1 VIPKTGLDYN
11 YIKGALRRRLWY
23 VVLPFFVISLATIA
37 YCIKAPKIFL
47 SSALILIQPQ
57 EVPTDY
63 VKPTVTTGVQSRLS
77 AITDEVMSRS
87 TLKKIIVR
95 HDLYPGIRKS
105 ASIQDAIE
113 AMRQDI
119 TIGFKSS
126 GGKRSKS
133 LTSFEISFE
142 GNRPVQVREV
152 TAELAQLFIDY
163 NYRLREKQAAGTTKF
178 LDREMERMKK
188 ILRQKEQEVIQFKQ
202 KYAGFLPENMQS
214 NYRILSQLQQHLDSV
229 NTALQKTED
238 RKVLLQT
245 QLSKLETLQAD
256 AVVSG
261 GGGEGEQTLD
271 QMLQKLQRLK
281 LRYSE
286 RHPDVMQL
294 KALIAKLETEQQA
307 SPKEQEEDPS
317 NRGTE
322 AQRLVRVQ
330 KEGLLD
336 QLGKVEKEIK
346 SLREAKE
353 KTTSQIEKYRER
365 IESGPKIEQMFVDLR
380 RDYNQA
386 SKNYQS
392 LLQKKLQAQLA
403 ENLERAQKGEQFK
416 ILDQANLPQEPFKPD
431 IPKILGMG
439 LMLALGCGLGL
450 GFLREYLDPTFWTI
464 NDVETQLELP
474 VLVSIPLITTDKD
487 RRWNVFKRL
496 GTACAL
502 LVMSS
507 TLAYALFILWQENP
521 TLLPIP
527 L

>member
-1 VIPKTGLDYN
+1 M
-11 YIKGALRRRLWY
+11 
-23 VVLPFFVISLATIA
+23 
-37 YCIKAPKIFL
+37 
-47 SSALILIQPQ
+47 Q
-57 EVPTDY
+57 
-63 VKPTVTTGVQSRLS
+63 PTVTTNVRSRIS
-77 AITDEVMSRS
+77 AITEEIMSRA
-87 TLKKIIVR
+87 TLKNMIAR
-95 HDLYPGIRKS
+95 HDLSPGIRKS

-113 AMRQDI
+113 AMRRDI

-126 GGKRSKS
+126 GRKRSKS

-152 TAELAQLFIDY
+152 AAELAQLFIDY

-178 LDREMERMKK
+178 MDREMKRMKE

-202 KYAGFLPENMQS
+202 KYAGFLPENMQN
-214 NYRILSQLQQHLDSV
+214 NYRILNQLQQHLDSV

-238 RKVLLQT
+238 RKILLQT
-245 QLSKLETLQAD
+245 QLNKLETLQSD
-256 AVVSG
+256 AVVS
-261 GGGEGEQTLD
+261 GGEGEQTLD

-286 RHPDVMQL
+286 RHPDVMRL

-317 NRGTE
+317 SQGTA
-322 AQRLVRVQ
+322 AQRLVQVQ

-336 QLGKVEKEIK
+336 ELGKVEKEIK
-346 SLREAKE
+346 SLREDKE

-365 IESGPKIEQMFVDLR
+365 IEGGPKIEQMFVDLR

-386 SKNYQS
+386 SNSYQS
-392 LLQKKLQAQLA
+392 LLNKKLQAQLA
-403 ENLERAQKGEQFK
+403 ENLERTQKGEQFK
-416 ILDQANLPQEPFKPD
+416 ILDPANLPQEPYKPN

-439 LMLALGCGLGL
+439 IMLALGLGVGLA
-450 GFLREYLDPTFWTI
+450 FLREYLDPTFWTI

-474 VLVSIPLITTDKD
+474 VLVSIPLVTTDKD
-487 RRWNVFKRL
+487 RRWNMFKR
-496 GTACAL
+496 TATVCVL
-502 LVMSS
+502 LIMSS
-507 TLAYALFILWQENP
+507 TLLFALFILWRNNP